1 MTDGL
6 ALIGAAFPRTGTMSV
21 KNALETLGIGRCYHM
36 HEVFQNPQHISIWND
51 TCNGQMPNWRKLF
64 AGYTVTLDAPACL
77 YWRELT
83 IEFPDAKVILLQ
95 RDPGTWY
102 ESMYSTIYQVIMN
115 TRGEVDPALRMIRHL
130 FFDKYMGKRF
140 EDRDFAVARY
150 RQYCE
155 DVIAGIPQDQLL
167 VYEVSEGW
175 HPLCS
180 FLGYEVPATP
190 FPNKNTRGEF
200 RTRSKL
206 S

>member
-21 KNALETLGIGRCYHM
+21 KKALETLGVGRCYHM
-36 HEVFQNPQHISIWND
+36 HEVFLNPQHIPIWNN
-51 TCNGQMPNWRKLF
+51 TCNGKMPNWRKLF

-83 IEFPDAKVILLQ
+83 IEFPNAKVILLR
-95 RDPGTWY
+95 RDPEAWY
-102 ESMYSTIYQVIMN
+102 ESVYATTYQVTMDAG
-115 TRGEVDPALRMIRHL
+115 GEVDPALRMIRHL
-130 FFDKYMGKRF
+130 FFEKYMSKSF
-140 EDRDFAVARY
+140 EDRELAIGKY

-155 DVIAGIPQDQLL
+155 DVIAGIPQEQLL

-180 FLGYEVPATP
+180 FLGYDIPASP